1 MTGGK
6 IMNKNFDKIF
16 SLMQASFQEEEF
28 RDYEGQK
35 KLLDNPK
42 YSITA
47 RFFGS
52 EDLVGFISFWLLDGF
67 NFIEHFAVSP
77 SQRGQ
82 GTGSKML
89 KEFIKNSNK
98 PVVLEVEL
106 PENEMAERRIRFYE
120 RNGFLLNTFEY
131 YQKPLRPEC
140 SEVKLYLMSYPKKL
154 SNKEFEHV
162 KNEIYNNVYK
172 LV

>member
-1 MTGGK
+1 
-6 IMNKNFDKIF
+6 MNKNFDKIF
-16 SLMQASFQEEEF
+16 SLMQASFPEEEF

-42 YSITA
+42 YSIIA
-47 RFFGS
+47 RFS
-52 EDLVGFISFWLLDGF
+52 SDDELIGFISFWSLDGF
-67 NFIEHFAVSP
+67 NFIEHFAVNP

-89 KEFIKNSNK
+89 KEFIKDSGK
-98 PVVLEVEL
+98 PIILEVEI
-106 PENEMAERRIRFYE
+106 PENEMAERRIGFYE
-120 RNGFLLNTFEY
+120 RNGFLLNTFDY
-131 YQKPLRPEC
+131 YQKPLRPQF

-154 SNKEFEHV
+154 SNKEFEQV

-172 LV
+172 SV

>member
-16 SLMQASFQEEEF
+16 SLMQASFPKEEF

-42 YSITA
+42 YSIIS
-47 RFFGS
+47 RFSGS
-52 EDLVGFISFWLLDGF
+52 EDLIGFISFWSLDGF
-67 NFIEHFAVSP
+67 NFIEHFAVNP

-106 PENEMAERRIRFYE
+106 PKNEIAERRIGFYE

-131 YQKPLRPEC
+131 YQKPLRPEF
-140 SEVKLYLMSYPKKL
+140 SETKLYLMSYPKKL
-154 SNKEFEHV
+154 SNKEFEQV
-162 KNEIYNNVYK
+162 KNEIHNNVYK
-172 LV
+172 SV

>member
-1 MTGGK
+1 
-6 IMNKNFDKIF
+6 MNKNFDKIF